1 MLDIGFTEIL
11 LLGAVALIVLGPE
24 KLPHAARMA
33 GAWYGRIRRSIS
45 TIQAEIEQEVNL
57 AEMRKRMNDELEKIR
72 IAEQSLNS
80 EVNTIHQNIQGDAVS
95 LEKSNPSD
103 ALPEETAAL
112 PSPADM
118 GSTRHPYVLLSASE
132 RDTLVPQTPFQF
144 RKASHRAHET
154 ILTSDTTHS

>member
-33 GAWYGRIRRSIS
+33 GAWYGRIRRSIA

-72 IAEQSLNS
+72 QAEQSIGSEMNS
-80 EVNTIHQNIQGDAVS
+80 IHQNIQGEMSS
-95 LEKSNPSD
+95 LEQSIKGNAEATPTHSFVQRDFVVISQ
-103 ALPEETAAL
+103 
-112 PSPADM
+112 
-118 GSTRHPYVLLSASE
+118 SE
-132 RDTLVPQTPFQF
+132 RDALIPAAPYQH
-144 RKASHRAHET
+144 RKAIRPLHET
-154 ILTSDTTHS
+154 TLTEEYKNTHD